1 VRALLALAKAPPTYQ
16 RVTVIAIAVLVLVAV
31 VELVRR
37 RRLMERYA
45 LVWLLA
51 AAALFVLGVWQ
62 GLLTSL
68 ATDVGIRSAPNAL
81 FALGFVFVVGL
92 LLSLTIV
99 ISRLGEQSKQLAQRL
114 ALLADRVAE
123 LERERSQR

>member
-1 VRALLALAKAPPTYQ
+1 VSLLALAKGPPTYQ
-16 RVTVIAIAVLVLVAV
+16 RVVVIAIAVLVLVVV

-51 AAALFVLGVWQ
+51 AAGLFVLGVWQ
-62 GLLTSL
+62 GLLTHL

-81 FALGFVFVVGL
+81 FALGFAFVIAL
-92 LLSLTIV
+92 LLSMTLV
-99 ISRLGEQSKQLAQRL
+99 ISRLSEETKQLAQRL
-114 ALLADRVAE
+114 ALLNDRLRE
-123 LERERSQR
+123 LERERSER